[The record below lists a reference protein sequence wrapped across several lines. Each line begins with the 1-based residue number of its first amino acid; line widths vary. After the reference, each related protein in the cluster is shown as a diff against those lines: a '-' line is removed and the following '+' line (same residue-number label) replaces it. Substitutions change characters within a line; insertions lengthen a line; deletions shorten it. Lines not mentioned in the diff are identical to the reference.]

1 MDEQSTDEYTR
12 LVEENGLALLFAN
25 RVRARVVATLFY
37 ASEPLSVERIAAGAG
52 VDQSVVHEALDELG
66 RFGILAVD
74 RVEGRDPDRYAI
86 DESDDLAEALR
97 SVAELA
103 TERYRQEEID
113 IPSGDDE

>member
-25 RVRARVVATLFY
+25 RVRARIVAALFY

-52 VDQSVVHEALDELG
+52 VDRSVVHEALEQLEP
-66 RFGILAVD
+66 FGILEVD
-74 RVEGRDPDRYAI
+74 RADGRDPNRYAL
-86 DESDDLAEALR
+86 DESDELVEALR
-97 SVAELA
+97 TVAELA
-103 TERYRQEEID
+103 TERYHQEEID